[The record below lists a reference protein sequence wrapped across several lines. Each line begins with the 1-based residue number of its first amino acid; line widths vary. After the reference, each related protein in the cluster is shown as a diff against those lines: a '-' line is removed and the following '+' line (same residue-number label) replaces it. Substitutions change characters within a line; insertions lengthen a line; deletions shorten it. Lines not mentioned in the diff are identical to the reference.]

1 MPRILHLGVG
11 NFFRAHVAA
20 YTQDTADWQITG
32 VSFRS
37 ATIRDGLAAQRFA
50 YPLVIKDAQR
60 TVIKPITCLT
70 DMLVAA
76 EDPDAVVAAIASE
89 RFDVITLT
97 VTEKAYHLRADG
109 TLDLD
114 ADDIRADLAGKG
126 LTVVG
131 AVARGLSRR
140 TQPVTVLCCDNL
152 PDNGAKLA
160 AAVHRFADAAGLT
173 LPERVT
179 FPSSMVDRITPA
191 TTDALR
197 VEAGDRMA
205 VPTEAFSEWVIEDR
219 FAGPRPDWP
228 GVQWARNVAPH
239 EMRKLRMLNGAHSFL
254 AYAGTLRG
262 HTYVHEAIA
271 DPILRDTAQAL
282 MIEAAET
289 LPREVQDQ
297 AVPYAQALLDRF
309 ANPNLQHRLRQIA
322 MDGSQKIPIRIL
334 ATRRDRG
341 TLESPALDQA
351 LEAWIAFVRVEVA
364 EQRPLDDPRSQDL
377 VAACQID
384 TPESALRALIGA

>member
-1 MPRILHLGVG
+1 
-11 NFFRAHVAA
+11 
-20 YTQDTADWQITG
+20 
-32 VSFRS
+32 
-37 ATIRDGLAAQRFA
+37 
-50 YPLVIKDAQR
+50 
-60 TVIKPITCLT
+60 
-70 DMLVAA
+70 
-76 EDPDAVVAAIASE
+76 
-89 RFDVITLT
+89 
-97 VTEKAYHLRADG
+97 
-109 TLDLD
+109 
-114 ADDIRADLAGKG
+114 
-126 LTVVG
+126 
-131 AVARGLSRR
+131 
-140 TQPVTVLCCDNL
+140 
-152 PDNGAKLA
+152 
-160 AAVHRFADAAGLT
+160 
-173 LPERVT
+173 
-179 FPSSMVDRITPA
+179 
-191 TTDALR
+191 
-197 VEAGDRMA
+197 MA

-282 MIEAAET
+282 MIEAVET

-351 LEAWIAFVRVEVA
+351 LEAWVAFVRAEVA